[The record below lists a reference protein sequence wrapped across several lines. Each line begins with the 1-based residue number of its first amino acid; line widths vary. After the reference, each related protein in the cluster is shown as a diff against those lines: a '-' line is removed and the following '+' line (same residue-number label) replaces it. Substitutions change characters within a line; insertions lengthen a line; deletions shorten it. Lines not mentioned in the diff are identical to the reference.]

1 MFIKLLLFSVAIVAV
16 VMLAFGIRMLFDKK
30 AHFTAGT
37 CSSSVGADGKP
48 TCGCQPVEKDNCH
61 N

>member
-16 VMLAFGIRMLFDKK
+16 VMLAFGIKMLFDKN
-30 AHFTAGT
+30 AHFTSGA
-37 CSSSVGADGKP
+37 CSSSLGTEGKP
-48 TCGCQPVEKDNCH
+48 TCGCQPAEKENCQ